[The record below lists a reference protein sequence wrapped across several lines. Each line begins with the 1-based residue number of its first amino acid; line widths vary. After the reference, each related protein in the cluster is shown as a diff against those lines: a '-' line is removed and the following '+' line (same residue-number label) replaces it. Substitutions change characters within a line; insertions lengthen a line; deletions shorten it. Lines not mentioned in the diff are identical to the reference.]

1 MLTCAILC
9 GGLATRLRPVTE
21 TIPKSLVP
29 INGKPYIAHQLEL
42 LRSRGIT
49 NVVLCIGH
57 LGEMIEAFVK
67 DGSSF
72 GMSVSYSLDGPTLL
86 GTGSAIRKA
95 LPLLGEAFFVLYGDS
110 YLTCDYRAV
119 EAYFESSRKP
129 GLMTIYRNRGL
140 YDTSNVEAINGR
152 IMRYDKHSRSPGMQ
166 FIDYGL
172 GLFRRSA
179 FEGLPDRFIGLEEVY
194 KILLDRGE
202 LAAFEVSERFYEIGS
217 PSGILDLERYLASQA
232 K

>member
-9 GGLATRLRPVTE
+9 GGLATRLRPLTE
-21 TIPKSLVP
+21 TIPKSLIP

-42 LRSRGIT
+42 LRSRGIR

-57 LGEMIEAFVK
+57 LGEMIEEFVK

-72 GMSVSYSLDGPTLL
+72 GMSASYSLDGPTLL

-95 LPLLGEAFFVLYGDS
+95 LPLLGDAFFVLYGDS
-110 YLTCDYRAV
+110 YLTCDYGAV
-119 EAYFESSRKP
+119 ETYFESSRKC

-140 YDTSNVEAINGR
+140 YDTSNVEAENGR
-152 IMRYDKHSRSPGMQ
+152 ITRYDKHCRTPGMQ

-172 GLFRRSA
+172 GLFRRLA
-179 FEGLPDRFIGLEEVY
+179 FEGLPDRFINLDEVY
-194 KILLDRGE
+194 KTLLERGE
-202 LAAFEVSERFYEIGS
+202 LAAFEVTERFYEIGS
-217 PSGILDLERYLASQA
+217 PSGILDLERYLA